1 MLSEKLLPSK
11 HESLDGIVGPSGP
24 PIALLV
30 KTATGATLFALA
42 TLSPTSSYAVMPAMQ
57 LATTNLG
64 FIGEQ
69 GLRSLRGFVPFKLIM
84 SDRTRSD
91 TAIKI
96 LQKLDVIEKANPSMA
111 SQIADARKFASAL
124 PSGLTVP
131 RAWTD
136 GESEVVLEWI
146 NGEKHAIV
154 SFEGDGEFGYA
165 MRQGDRFA
173 PGSSPNNVEVAALDD
188 LIDYLAHL

>member
-1 MLSEKLLPSK
+1 MLSETLPPSK
-11 HESLDGIVGPSGP
+11 HEGIGGIAGSSGSP
-24 PIALLV
+24 VALLL
-30 KTATGATLFALA
+30 KAATGAAFLAVA
-42 TLSPTSSYAVMPAMQ
+42 TLSPTSSYAVMPAIQ
-57 LATTNLG
+57 LVTTNSG

-69 GLRSLRGFVPFKLIM
+69 GLCGFIPFRLIV

-96 LQKLDVIEKANPSMA
+96 LQNLDVIEKANPSMA
-111 SQIADARKFASAL
+111 SQIADARKFAAAL

-146 NGEKHAIV
+146 KGEKHAIV

-165 MRQGDRFA
+165 MRQGDRFS